1 MDAISKIGGIFSGGN
16 SGGMP
21 SDAPPIPST
30 GVNWQKLLSAGMA
43 GSGII
48 GNVLASNKRN
58 QVLNQQLTDQRNLM
72 ALANNPTLLASKAA
86 ALERPLS
93 SGLTS
98 SVGNAVQG
106 YLAERGLSQAPGI
119 QAEALS
125 QGLAP
130 YKLQSQQMAM

>member
-1 MDAISKIGGIFSGGN
+1 MDAISNIGSFLKSGISDMG
-16 SGGMP
+16 SSSTP
-21 SDAPPIPST
+21 S
-30 GVNWQKLLSAGMA
+30 WQKLLGLGTGGAGM
-43 GSGII
+43 I

-72 ALANNPTLLASKAA
+72 ALANNPTLLAQKAA

-106 YLAERGLSQAPGI
+106 Y
-119 QAEALS
+119 
-125 QGLAP
+125 
-130 YKLQSQQMAM
+130 M